1 MLEKIY
7 ISNKYC
13 SFELSIYLWILKNK
27 MYHGTTDFNIDNNQK
42 CFSVYYYDFCR
53 SCDTE
58 DWSND
63 AENTA
68 ARHRNKLQF
77 NIYSHRKLLF

>member
-1 MLEKIY
+1 MLQK
-7 ISNKYC
+7 NCAKKYH
-13 SFELSIYLWILKNK
+13 SLHKNILSSINV
-27 MYHGTTDFNIDNNQK
+27 FNIDNNHK
-42 CFSVYYYDFCR
+42 CFLSSRSVVYYYDFWR

-68 ARHRNKLQF
+68 LITGINYILQYIIVENSYLKLQ
-77 NIYSHRKLLF
+77 